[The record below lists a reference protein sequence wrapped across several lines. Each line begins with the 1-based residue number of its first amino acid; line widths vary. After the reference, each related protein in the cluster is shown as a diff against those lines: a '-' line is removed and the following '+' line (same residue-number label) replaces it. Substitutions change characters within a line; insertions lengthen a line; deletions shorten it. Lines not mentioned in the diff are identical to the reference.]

1 MLMIEIIQA
10 DKFYDTKQAL
20 KSVNLTIKN
29 GTVFGLLGH
38 NGAGK
43 STLIKSLVSAH
54 NLTNGQI
61 KVDGLDLNEH
71 RQEIKQKIGYVPDS
85 PDVFLQLTAM
95 EYWHLMIDI
104 YGLNYEQATVKMQ
117 EYIRLF
123 AMENDCNTLISSM
136 SHGMRQKVI
145 LIGALT
151 LDPEIW
157 ILDEPL
163 TGLDP
168 QAAFELKELIKKHV
182 AAGNTVIF
190 STHILAIAQEVCDE
204 LAILKKGE
212 VIYTGSVAELL
223 ATQPGKSLET
233 IYLSLTGQDGQAGEL
248 DE

>member
-1 MLMIEIIQA
+1 MIEVIHA
-10 DKFYDTKQAL
+10 DKFYDHKQAL
-20 KSVNLTIKN
+20 KDVSLTIKN

-54 NLTNGQI
+54 DLTNGKI
-61 KVDGLDLNEH
+61 KVDGQELTTH

-85 PDVFLQLTAM
+85 PDLFLQLTAM
-95 EYWHLMIDI
+95 EYWRLMIDI
-104 YGLNYEQATVKMQ
+104 YRLNYQDVAAKMQ
-117 EYIRLF
+117 EYIQLF
-123 AMENDCNTLISSM
+123 SMEADQNTLISSM

-151 LDPEIW
+151 LDPDIW

-168 QAAFELKELIKKHV
+168 QSAFELKELIKKHV
-182 AAGNTVIF
+182 ANGNTVIF

-212 VIYTGSVAELL
+212 VIYSGTVEDLL
-223 ATQPGKSLET
+223 ASQPGKTLEE
-233 IYLSLTGQDGQAGEL
+233 IYLSMTGEEKVGEAH
-248 DE
+248 E

>member
-1 MLMIEIIQA
+1 MIEVIHA
-10 DKFYDTKQAL
+10 DKFYDQKRAL
-20 KSVNLTIKN
+20 KDVNLTIKN

-54 NLTNGQI
+54 DLTNGKI
-61 KVDGLDLNEH
+61 KVDGQELTTH

-85 PDVFLQLTAM
+85 PDLFLQLTAM
-95 EYWHLMIDI
+95 EYWRLMIDI
-104 YGLNYEQATVKMQ
+104 YRLNYQDVAAKMQ
-117 EYIRLF
+117 EYIQLF
-123 AMENDCNTLISSM
+123 SMEADQNTLISSM

-151 LDPEIW
+151 LDPDIW

-168 QAAFELKELIKKHV
+168 QSAFELKELIKKHV
-182 AAGNTVIF
+182 ANGNTVIF

-212 VIYTGSVAELL
+212 VIYAGTVEDLL
-223 ATQPGKSLET
+223 ASQPGKTLEE
-233 IYLSLTGQDGQAGEL
+233 IYLSMTGEEKVGEAH
-248 DE
+248 E

>member
-1 MLMIEIIQA
+1 MIEVIHA
-10 DKFYDTKQAL
+10 DKFYDQKQAL
-20 KSVNLTIKN
+20 KDVNLTIKN

-54 NLTNGQI
+54 DLTNGKI
-61 KVDGLDLNEH
+61 KVDGQELTTH

-85 PDVFLQLTAM
+85 PDLFLQLTAM
-95 EYWHLMIDI
+95 EYWRLMIDI
-104 YGLNYEQATVKMQ
+104 YRINYQDVAAKMQ
-117 EYIRLF
+117 EYIQLF
-123 AMENDCNTLISSM
+123 SMDADQNTLISSM

-151 LDPEIW
+151 LDPDIW

-168 QAAFELKELIKKHV
+168 QSAFELKELINKHV
-182 AAGNTVIF
+182 ANGNTVIF

-212 VIYTGSVAELL
+212 VIYSGTVEDLL
-223 ATQPGKSLET
+223 ASQPGRTLEE
-233 IYLSLTGQDGQAGEL
+233 IYLSMTGEEKVGEAH
-248 DE
+248 E

>member
-1 MLMIEIIQA
+1 MIEVIHA
-10 DKFYDTKQAL
+10 DKFYDQKQAL
-20 KSVNLTIKN
+20 KDVNLTIKN

-54 NLTNGQI
+54 DLTNGKI
-61 KVDGLDLNEH
+61 KVDGQELTTH
-71 RQEIKQKIGYVPDS
+71 RKEIKQKIGYVPDS
-85 PDVFLQLTAM
+85 PDLFLQLTAM
-95 EYWHLMIDI
+95 EYWRLMIDI
-104 YGLNYEQATVKMQ
+104 YRINYQDVAAKMQ
-117 EYIRLF
+117 EYIQLF
-123 AMENDCNTLISSM
+123 SMEADQNTLISSM

-151 LDPEIW
+151 LDPDIW

-168 QAAFELKELIKKHV
+168 QSAFELKELIKKHV
-182 AAGNTVIF
+182 ANGNTVFF

-212 VIYTGSVAELL
+212 VIYSGTVEDLL
-223 ATQPGKSLET
+223 ASQPGKTLEE
-233 IYLSLTGQDGQAGEL
+233 IYLSMTGEEKVGEAH
-248 DE
+248 E

>member
-1 MLMIEIIQA
+1 MIEIIQA
-10 DKFYDTKQAL
+10 DKFYDKKQAL
-20 KSVNLTIKN
+20 KEVNLTIKD
-29 GTVFGLLGH
+29 GIVFGLLGH

-54 NLTNGQI
+54 NLTKGKI
-61 KVDGLDLNEH
+61 KVDGLDLAEH
-71 RQEIKQKIGYVPDS
+71 RQQIKQKIGYVPDS
-85 PDVFLQLTAM
+85 PDLFLQLTAM
-95 EYWHLMIDI
+95 EYWRLMMDI
-104 YGLNYEQATVKMQ
+104 YGVSLEQAMPRMQ
-117 EYIRLF
+117 EYLKIF
-123 AMENDCNTLISSM
+123 AMAEDQNTLLSSM

-168 QAAFELKELIKKHV
+168 QSAFELKELIKKHV
-182 AAGNTVIF
+182 ASGNTVIF

-212 VIYTGSVAELL
+212 VIYTGSVENLL

-233 IYLSLTGQDGQAGEL
+233 IYLSLTGEEQQVGEL

>member
-1 MLMIEIIQA
+1 MIEVIHA
-10 DKFYDTKQAL
+10 DKFYDQKQAL
-20 KSVNLTIKN
+20 KDVNLTIKN

-54 NLTNGQI
+54 DLTKGEI
-61 KVDGLDLNEH
+61 RVDGQELTTH

-85 PDVFLQLTAM
+85 PDLFLQLTAM
-95 EYWHLMIDI
+95 EYWRLMIDI
-104 YGLNYEQATVKMQ
+104 YRINYQDVAAKMQ
-117 EYIRLF
+117 EYIQLF
-123 AMENDCNTLISSM
+123 SMDADQNTLISSM

-151 LDPEIW
+151 LDPDIW

-168 QAAFELKELIKKHV
+168 QSAFELKELIKKHV
-182 AAGNTVIF
+182 ANGNTVIF

-212 VIYTGSVAELL
+212 VIYAGTAEDLL
-223 ATQPGKSLET
+223 ASQPGKTLEE
-233 IYLSLTGQDGQAGEL
+233 IYLSMTGEEKVGEAH
-248 DE
+248 E

>member
-1 MLMIEIIQA
+1 MIEVIHA
-10 DKFYDTKQAL
+10 DKFYDQKQAL
-20 KSVNLTIKN
+20 KDVNLTIKN

-54 NLTNGQI
+54 DLTNGKI
-61 KVDGLDLNEH
+61 KVDGQELTTH

-85 PDVFLQLTAM
+85 PDLFLQLTAM
-95 EYWHLMIDI
+95 EYWRLMIDI
-104 YGLNYEQATVKMQ
+104 YRINYQDVAAKMQ
-117 EYIRLF
+117 EYIQLF
-123 AMENDCNTLISSM
+123 SMEADQNTLISSM

-151 LDPEIW
+151 LDPDIW

-168 QAAFELKELIKKHV
+168 QSAFELKELIKKHV
-182 AAGNTVIF
+182 ANGNTVIF

-212 VIYTGSVAELL
+212 VIYTGTVENLL
-223 ATQPGKSLET
+223 AMQPGKTLEE
-233 IYLSLTGQDGQAGEL
+233 IYLSMTGEEKVGEAH
-248 DE
+248 E

>member
-1 MLMIEIIQA
+1 MIEVIHA
-10 DKFYDTKQAL
+10 DKFYDQKQAL
-20 KSVNLTIKN
+20 KDVNLTIKN

-54 NLTNGQI
+54 DLTKGQI
-61 KVDGLDLNEH
+61 KVDGRELTTH

-85 PDVFLQLTAM
+85 PDLFLQLTAM
-95 EYWHLMIDI
+95 EYWRLMIDI
-104 YGLNYEQATVKMQ
+104 YRLNYQDVAAKMQ
-117 EYIRLF
+117 EYIQLF
-123 AMENDCNTLISSM
+123 SMEADQNTLISSM

-151 LDPEIW
+151 LDPDIW

-168 QAAFELKELIKKHV
+168 QSAFELKELIKKHV
-182 AAGNTVIF
+182 ANGNTVIF

-212 VIYTGSVAELL
+212 VIYSGTVEDLL
-223 ATQPGKSLET
+223 ASQPGKTLEE
-233 IYLSLTGQDGQAGEL
+233 IYLSMTGEEKVGEAH
-248 DE
+248 E

>member
-1 MLMIEIIQA
+1 MIEVIHA
-10 DKFYDTKQAL
+10 DKFYDQKQAL
-20 KSVNLTIKN
+20 KDVNLTIKN

-54 NLTNGQI
+54 DLTNGKI
-61 KVDGLDLNEH
+61 KVDGQELTTH

-85 PDVFLQLTAM
+85 PDLFLQLTAM
-95 EYWHLMIDI
+95 EYWRLMIDI
-104 YGLNYEQATVKMQ
+104 YRINYQDVAAKMQ
-117 EYIRLF
+117 EYIQLF
-123 AMENDCNTLISSM
+123 LMEADQNTLISSM

-151 LDPEIW
+151 LDPDIW

-168 QAAFELKELIKKHV
+168 QSAFELKELIKKHV
-182 AAGNTVIF
+182 ANGNTVIF

-212 VIYTGSVAELL
+212 VIYSGTVEDLL
-223 ATQPGKSLET
+223 ASQPGKTLEE
-233 IYLSLTGQDGQAGEL
+233 IYLSMTGEEKVGEAH
-248 DE
+248 E

>member
-1 MLMIEIIQA
+1 MIEVIHA
-10 DKFYDTKQAL
+10 DKFYDQKQAL
-20 KSVNLTIKN
+20 KDVNLTIKN

-54 NLTNGQI
+54 DLTKGQI
-61 KVDGLDLNEH
+61 KVDGRELTTH

-85 PDVFLQLTAM
+85 PDLFLQLTAM
-95 EYWHLMIDI
+95 EYWRLMIDI
-104 YGLNYEQATVKMQ
+104 YRLNHQDVAAKMQ
-117 EYIRLF
+117 EYIQLF
-123 AMENDCNTLISSM
+123 SMEADQNTLISSM

-151 LDPEIW
+151 LDPDIW

-168 QAAFELKELIKKHV
+168 QSAFELKELIKKHV
-182 AAGNTVIF
+182 ANGNTVIF

-212 VIYTGSVAELL
+212 VIYTGAVDDLL
-223 ATQPGKSLET
+223 AMQPGKTLEE
-233 IYLSLTGQDGQAGEL
+233 IYLSMTGEEKVGEAH
-248 DE
+248 E

>member
-1 MLMIEIIQA
+1 MIEVIHA
-10 DKFYDTKQAL
+10 DKFYDQKQAL
-20 KSVNLTIKN
+20 KDVNLTIKN
-29 GTVFGLLGH
+29 GTVYGLLGH

-54 NLTNGQI
+54 DLTKGEI
-61 KVDGLDLNEH
+61 RVDGQELTTH

-85 PDVFLQLTAM
+85 PDLFLQLTAM
-95 EYWHLMIDI
+95 EYWRLMIDI
-104 YGLNYEQATVKMQ
+104 YRINYQDVAAKMQ
-117 EYIRLF
+117 EYIQLF
-123 AMENDCNTLISSM
+123 SMDADQNTLISSM

-151 LDPEIW
+151 LDPDIW

-168 QAAFELKELIKKHV
+168 QSAFELKELIKKHV
-182 AAGNTVIF
+182 ANGNTVIF

-212 VIYTGSVAELL
+212 VIYAGTVENLL
-223 ATQPGKSLET
+223 ASQPGKTLEE
-233 IYLSLTGQDGQAGEL
+233 IYLSMTGEEKVGEAH
-248 DE
+248 E

>member
-1 MLMIEIIQA
+1 MIEVIHA
-10 DKFYDTKQAL
+10 DKFYDQKQAL
-20 KSVNLTIKN
+20 KDVNLTIKN

-54 NLTNGQI
+54 DLTKGEI
-61 KVDGLDLNEH
+61 RVDGQELTTH

-85 PDVFLQLTAM
+85 PDLFLQLTAM
-95 EYWHLMIDI
+95 EYWRLMIDI
-104 YGLNYEQATVKMQ
+104 YRINYQDAAAKMQ
-117 EYIRLF
+117 EYIQLF
-123 AMENDCNTLISSM
+123 SMDADQNTLISSM

-151 LDPEIW
+151 LDPDIW

-168 QAAFELKELIKKHV
+168 QSAFELKELIKKHV
-182 AAGNTVIF
+182 ANGNTVIF

-212 VIYTGSVAELL
+212 VIYTGTVEDLL
-223 ATQPGKSLET
+223 ASQPGKTLEE
-233 IYLSLTGQDGQAGEL
+233 IYLSMTGEEKVGEAH
-248 DE
+248 E

>member
-1 MLMIEIIQA
+1 MIEVIHA
-10 DKFYDTKQAL
+10 DKFYDQKQAL
-20 KSVNLTIKN
+20 KDVNLTIKN

-54 NLTNGQI
+54 DLTNGKI
-61 KVDGLDLNEH
+61 KVDGQELTTH

-85 PDVFLQLTAM
+85 PDLFLQLTAM
-95 EYWHLMIDI
+95 EYWRLMIDI
-104 YGLNYEQATVKMQ
+104 YRLNYQDVAAKMQ
-117 EYIRLF
+117 EYIQLF
-123 AMENDCNTLISSM
+123 SMKADQNTLISSM

-151 LDPEIW
+151 LDPDIW

-168 QAAFELKELIKKHV
+168 QSAFELKELIKKHV
-182 AAGNTVIF
+182 ANGNTVIF

-212 VIYTGSVAELL
+212 VIYSGTVEDLL
-223 ATQPGKSLET
+223 ASQPGKTLEE
-233 IYLSLTGQDGQAGEL
+233 IYLSMTGEEKVGEAH
-248 DE
+248 E

>member
-1 MLMIEIIQA
+1 MIEVIHA
-10 DKFYDTKQAL
+10 DKFYDQKQAL
-20 KSVNLTIKN
+20 KDVSLTIKN

-54 NLTNGQI
+54 DLTNGKI
-61 KVDGLDLNEH
+61 KVDGQELTTH

-85 PDVFLQLTAM
+85 PDLFLQLTAM
-95 EYWHLMIDI
+95 EYWRLMIDI
-104 YGLNYEQATVKMQ
+104 YRLNYQDVAAKMQ
-117 EYIRLF
+117 EYIQHF
-123 AMENDCNTLISSM
+123 SMEADQNTLISSM

-151 LDPEIW
+151 LDPDIW

-168 QAAFELKELIKKHV
+168 QSAFELKELIKKHV
-182 AAGNTVIF
+182 ANGNTVIF

-212 VIYTGSVAELL
+212 VIYTGTVENLL
-223 ATQPGKSLET
+223 AMQPGKTLEE
-233 IYLSLTGQDGQAGEL
+233 IYLSMTGEEKVGEAH
-248 DE
+248 E

>member
-1 MLMIEIIQA
+1 MIEVIHA
-10 DKFYDTKQAL
+10 DKFYDQKQAL
-20 KSVNLTIKN
+20 KDVNLTIKN

-54 NLTNGQI
+54 DLTKGQI
-61 KVDGLDLNEH
+61 KVDGQELTTH

-85 PDVFLQLTAM
+85 PDLFLQLTAM
-95 EYWHLMIDI
+95 EYWRLMIDI
-104 YGLNYEQATVKMQ
+104 YRINYQDVAAKMQ
-117 EYIRLF
+117 EYIQLF
-123 AMENDCNTLISSM
+123 SMEADQNTLISSM

-151 LDPEIW
+151 LDPDIW

-168 QAAFELKELIKKHV
+168 QSAFELKELIKKHV
-182 AAGNTVIF
+182 ANGNTVIF

-212 VIYTGSVAELL
+212 VIYAGTVEDLL
-223 ATQPGKSLET
+223 ASQPGKTLEE
-233 IYLSLTGQDGQAGEL
+233 IYLSMTGEEKVGEAH
-248 DE
+248 E

>member
-1 MLMIEIIQA
+1 MIEVIHA
-10 DKFYDTKQAL
+10 DKFYDQKQAL
-20 KSVNLTIKN
+20 KDVNLTIKN

-54 NLTNGQI
+54 DLTKGEI
-61 KVDGLDLNEH
+61 RVDGQELTTH

-85 PDVFLQLTAM
+85 PDLFLQLTAM
-95 EYWHLMIDI
+95 EYWRLMIDI
-104 YGLNYEQATVKMQ
+104 YRLNYQDVAAKMQ
-117 EYIRLF
+117 EYIQLF
-123 AMENDCNTLISSM
+123 SMEADQNTLISSM

-151 LDPEIW
+151 LDPDIW

-168 QAAFELKELIKKHV
+168 QSAFELKELIKKHV
-182 AAGNTVIF
+182 ANGNTVIF

-212 VIYTGSVAELL
+212 VIYAGTVEDLL
-223 ATQPGKSLET
+223 ASQPGKTLEE
-233 IYLSLTGQDGQAGEL
+233 IYLSMTGEEKVGEAH
-248 DE
+248 E

>member
-1 MLMIEIIQA
+1 MIEVIHA
-10 DKFYDTKQAL
+10 DKFYDQKQAL
-20 KSVNLTIKN
+20 KDVNLTIKN

-54 NLTNGQI
+54 DLTNGKI
-61 KVDGLDLNEH
+61 KVDSQELTTH

-85 PDVFLQLTAM
+85 PDLFLQLTAM
-95 EYWHLMIDI
+95 EYWRLMIDI
-104 YGLNYEQATVKMQ
+104 YRINYQDVAAKMQ
-117 EYIRLF
+117 EYIQLF
-123 AMENDCNTLISSM
+123 SMEADQNTLISSM

-151 LDPEIW
+151 LDPDIW

-168 QAAFELKELIKKHV
+168 QSAFELKELIKKHV
-182 AAGNTVIF
+182 ANGNTVIF

-212 VIYTGSVAELL
+212 VIYAGTVEDLL
-223 ATQPGKSLET
+223 ASQPGKTLEE
-233 IYLSLTGQDGQAGEL
+233 IYLSMTGEEKVGEAH
-248 DE
+248 E

>member
-1 MLMIEIIQA
+1 MIEVIHA
-10 DKFYDTKQAL
+10 DKFYDQKQAL
-20 KSVNLTIKN
+20 KDVNLTIKN

-54 NLTNGQI
+54 DLTNGKI
-61 KVDGLDLNEH
+61 KVDGQELTTH

-85 PDVFLQLTAM
+85 PDLFLQLTAM
-95 EYWHLMIDI
+95 EYWRLMIDI
-104 YGLNYEQATVKMQ
+104 YRINYQDVVAKMQ
-117 EYIRLF
+117 EYIQLF
-123 AMENDCNTLISSM
+123 SMEADQNTLISSM

-151 LDPEIW
+151 LDPDIW

-168 QAAFELKELIKKHV
+168 QSAFELKELIKKHV
-182 AAGNTVIF
+182 ANGNTVIF

-212 VIYTGSVAELL
+212 VIYAGTVEDLL
-223 ATQPGKSLET
+223 ASQPGKTLEE
-233 IYLSLTGQDGQAGEL
+233 IYLSMTGEEKVGEAH
-248 DE
+248 E

>member
-1 MLMIEIIQA
+1 MIEVIHA
-10 DKFYDTKQAL
+10 DKFYDQKQAL
-20 KSVNLTIKN
+20 KDVNLTIKN

-54 NLTNGQI
+54 DLTKGQI
-61 KVDGLDLNEH
+61 KVDGRELTTH

-85 PDVFLQLTAM
+85 PDLFLQLTAM
-95 EYWHLMIDI
+95 EYWRLMIDI
-104 YGLNYEQATVKMQ
+104 YRINYQDVAARMQ
-117 EYIRLF
+117 EYIQLF
-123 AMENDCNTLISSM
+123 SMEADQNTLISSM

-151 LDPEIW
+151 LDPDIW

-168 QAAFELKELIKKHV
+168 QSAFELKELIKKHV
-182 AAGNTVIF
+182 ANGNTVIF

-212 VIYTGSVAELL
+212 VIYTGTVEDLL
-223 ATQPGKSLET
+223 ASQPGKTLEE
-233 IYLSLTGQDGQAGEL
+233 IYLSMTGEEKVGEAH
-248 DE
+248 E

>member
-1 MLMIEIIQA
+1 MIEVIHA
-10 DKFYDTKQAL
+10 DKFYDQKQAL
-20 KSVNLTIKN
+20 KDVNLTIKN

-54 NLTNGQI
+54 DLTKGQI
-61 KVDGLDLNEH
+61 KVDERELTTH

-85 PDVFLQLTAM
+85 PDLFLQLTAM
-95 EYWHLMIDI
+95 EYWRLMIDI
-104 YGLNYEQATVKMQ
+104 YRINYQDVAAKMQ
-117 EYIRLF
+117 EYIQLF
-123 AMENDCNTLISSM
+123 SMEADQNTLISSM

-151 LDPEIW
+151 LDPDIW

-168 QAAFELKELIKKHV
+168 QSAFELKELIKKHV
-182 AAGNTVIF
+182 ANGNTVIF

-212 VIYTGSVAELL
+212 VIYSGTVEDLL
-223 ATQPGKSLET
+223 ASQPGKTLEE
-233 IYLSLTGQDGQAGEL
+233 IYLSMTGEEKVGEAY
-248 DE
+248 E

>member
-1 MLMIEIIQA
+1 MIEVIHA
-10 DKFYDTKQAL
+10 DKFYDQKQAL
-20 KSVNLTIKN
+20 KDVNLTIKN

-54 NLTNGQI
+54 DLTKGQI
-61 KVDGLDLNEH
+61 KVDGRELTTH

-85 PDVFLQLTAM
+85 PDLFLQLTAM
-95 EYWHLMIDI
+95 EYWRLMIDI
-104 YGLNYEQATVKMQ
+104 YRINYQDVVAKMQ
-117 EYIRLF
+117 EYIQLF
-123 AMENDCNTLISSM
+123 SMEADQNTLISSM

-151 LDPEIW
+151 LDPDIW

-168 QAAFELKELIKKHV
+168 QSAFELKELIKKHV
-182 AAGNTVIF
+182 ANGNTVIF
-190 STHILAIAQEVCDE
+190 STHILAIVQEVCDE

-212 VIYTGSVAELL
+212 VIYSGTVEDLL
-223 ATQPGKSLET
+223 ASQPGKTLEE
-233 IYLSLTGQDGQAGEL
+233 IYLSMTGEEKVGEAH
-248 DE
+248 E

>member
-1 MLMIEIIQA
+1 MIEVIHA
-10 DKFYDTKQAL
+10 DKFYDQKRAL
-20 KSVNLTIKN
+20 KDVNLTIKN

-54 NLTNGQI
+54 DLTNGKI
-61 KVDGLDLNEH
+61 KVDGQELTTH

-85 PDVFLQLTAM
+85 PDLFLQLTAM
-95 EYWHLMIDI
+95 EYWRLMIDI
-104 YGLNYEQATVKMQ
+104 YRINYQDVAAKMQ
-117 EYIRLF
+117 EYIQLF
-123 AMENDCNTLISSM
+123 SMDADQNTLISSM

-151 LDPEIW
+151 LDPDIW

-168 QAAFELKELIKKHV
+168 QSAFELKELIKKHV
-182 AAGNTVIF
+182 ANGNTVIF

-212 VIYTGSVAELL
+212 VIYSGTVEDLL
-223 ATQPGKSLET
+223 ASQPGKTLEE
-233 IYLSLTGQDGQAGEL
+233 IYLSMTGEEKVGEAH
-248 DE
+248 E

>member
-1 MLMIEIIQA
+1 MIEVIHA
-10 DKFYDTKQAL
+10 DKFYDQKRAL
-20 KSVNLTIKN
+20 KDVNLTIKN

-54 NLTNGQI
+54 DLTKGQI
-61 KVDGLDLNEH
+61 KVDGRELTTH

-85 PDVFLQLTAM
+85 PDLFLQLTAM
-95 EYWHLMIDI
+95 EYWRLMIDI
-104 YGLNYEQATVKMQ
+104 YRLNYQDVAAKMQ
-117 EYIRLF
+117 EYIQLF
-123 AMENDCNTLISSM
+123 SMEADQNTLISSM

-151 LDPEIW
+151 LDPDIW

-168 QAAFELKELIKKHV
+168 QSAFELKELIKKHV
-182 AAGNTVIF
+182 ANGNTVIF

-212 VIYTGSVAELL
+212 VIYAGTVEDLL
-223 ATQPGKSLET
+223 ASQPGKTLEE
-233 IYLSLTGQDGQAGEL
+233 IYLSMTGEEKVGEAH
-248 DE
+248 E

>member
-1 MLMIEIIQA
+1 MIEVIHA
-10 DKFYDTKQAL
+10 DKFYDQKQAL
-20 KSVNLTIKN
+20 KDVNLTIKN

-54 NLTNGQI
+54 DLTKGQI
-61 KVDGLDLNEH
+61 KVDGRELTTH

-85 PDVFLQLTAM
+85 PDLFLQLTAM
-95 EYWHLMIDI
+95 EYWRLMIDI
-104 YGLNYEQATVKMQ
+104 CRLNYQDVAAKMQ
-117 EYIRLF
+117 EYIQLF
-123 AMENDCNTLISSM
+123 SMEADQNTLISSM

-151 LDPEIW
+151 LDPDIW

-168 QAAFELKELIKKHV
+168 QSAFELKELIKKHV
-182 AAGNTVIF
+182 ANGNTVIF

-212 VIYTGSVAELL
+212 VIYAGTVEDLL
-223 ATQPGKSLET
+223 ASQPGKTLEE
-233 IYLSLTGQDGQAGEL
+233 IYLSMTGEEKVGEAH
-248 DE
+248 E

>member
-1 MLMIEIIQA
+1 MIEVIHA
-10 DKFYDTKQAL
+10 DKFYDQKQAL
-20 KSVNLTIKN
+20 KDVNLTIKN

-54 NLTNGQI
+54 DLTKGQI
-61 KVDGLDLNEH
+61 KVDGRELTTH

-85 PDVFLQLTAM
+85 PDLFLQLTAM
-95 EYWHLMIDI
+95 EYWRLMIDI
-104 YGLNYEQATVKMQ
+104 YRINYQDVAAKMQ
-117 EYIRLF
+117 EYIQLF
-123 AMENDCNTLISSM
+123 SMEADQNTLISSM

-151 LDPEIW
+151 LDPDIW

-168 QAAFELKELIKKHV
+168 QSAFELKELIKKHV
-182 AAGNTVIF
+182 ANGNTVIF

-212 VIYTGSVAELL
+212 VIYTGTVENLL
-223 ATQPGKSLET
+223 AMQPGKTLEE
-233 IYLSLTGQDGQAGEL
+233 IYLSMTGEEKVGEAH
-248 DE
+248 E

>member
-1 MLMIEIIQA
+1 MIEVIHA
-10 DKFYDTKQAL
+10 DKFYDQKRAL
-20 KSVNLTIKN
+20 KDVNLTIKN

-54 NLTNGQI
+54 DLTNGKI
-61 KVDGLDLNEH
+61 KVDGQELTTH

-85 PDVFLQLTAM
+85 PDLFLQLTAM
-95 EYWHLMIDI
+95 EYWRLMIDI
-104 YGLNYEQATVKMQ
+104 YRLNYQDVAAKMQ
-117 EYIRLF
+117 EYIQLF
-123 AMENDCNTLISSM
+123 SMEADQNTLISSM

-151 LDPEIW
+151 LDPDIW

-168 QAAFELKELIKKHV
+168 QSAFELKELIKKHV
-182 AAGNTVIF
+182 ANGNTVIF

-212 VIYTGSVAELL
+212 VIYAGTVEDLL
-223 ATQPGKSLET
+223 ASQPGKTLEE
-233 IYLSLTGQDGQAGEL
+233 IYLSMTGEEKVGEAY
-248 DE
+248 E

>member
-1 MLMIEIIQA
+1 MIEVIHA
-10 DKFYDTKQAL
+10 DKFYDQKQAL
-20 KSVNLTIKN
+20 KDVNLTIKN

-54 NLTNGQI
+54 DLTNGKI
-61 KVDGLDLNEH
+61 KVDGQELTTH

-85 PDVFLQLTAM
+85 PDLFLQLTAM
-95 EYWHLMIDI
+95 EYWRLMIDI
-104 YGLNYEQATVKMQ
+104 YRINYQDVAAKMQ
-117 EYIRLF
+117 EYIQLF
-123 AMENDCNTLISSM
+123 SMEADQNTLISSM

-151 LDPEIW
+151 LDPDIW

-168 QAAFELKELIKKHV
+168 QSAFELKELIKKHV
-182 AAGNTVIF
+182 ANGNTVIF

-212 VIYTGSVAELL
+212 VIYAGTVEDLL
-223 ATQPGKSLET
+223 ASQPGKTLEE
-233 IYLSLTGQDGQAGEL
+233 IYLSMTGEEKVGEAH
-248 DE
+248 E

>member
-1 MLMIEIIQA
+1 MIEVIHA
-10 DKFYDTKQAL
+10 DKFYDQKQAL
-20 KSVNLTIKN
+20 KDVNLTIKN

-54 NLTNGQI
+54 DLTKGEI
-61 KVDGLDLNEH
+61 RVDGQELTTH

-85 PDVFLQLTAM
+85 PDLFLQLTAM
-95 EYWHLMIDI
+95 EYWRLMIDI
-104 YGLNYEQATVKMQ
+104 YRINYQDVAAKMQ
-117 EYIRLF
+117 EYIQLF
-123 AMENDCNTLISSM
+123 SMEDDQNTLISSM

-151 LDPEIW
+151 LDPDIW

-168 QAAFELKELIKKHV
+168 QSAFELKELIKKHV
-182 AAGNTVIF
+182 ANGNTVIF

-212 VIYTGSVAELL
+212 VIYTGTVEDLL
-223 ATQPGKSLET
+223 AMQPGKTLEE
-233 IYLSLTGQDGQAGEL
+233 IYLSMTGEEKVGEAH
-248 DE
+248 E

>member
-1 MLMIEIIQA
+1 MIEVIHA
-10 DKFYDTKQAL
+10 DKFYDQKQAL
-20 KSVNLTIKN
+20 KDVNLTIKN

-54 NLTNGQI
+54 DLTKGQI
-61 KVDGLDLNEH
+61 KVDGRELTTH

-85 PDVFLQLTAM
+85 PDLFLQLTAM
-95 EYWHLMIDI
+95 EYWRLMIDI
-104 YGLNYEQATVKMQ
+104 YRLNYQDVAAKMQ
-117 EYIRLF
+117 EYIQLF
-123 AMENDCNTLISSM
+123 SMEADQNTLISSM

-151 LDPEIW
+151 LDPDIW

-168 QAAFELKELIKKHV
+168 QSAFELKELIKKHV
-182 AAGNTVIF
+182 ANGNTVIF

-212 VIYTGSVAELL
+212 VIYTGTVENLL
-223 ATQPGKSLET
+223 AMQPGKTLEE
-233 IYLSLTGQDGQAGEL
+233 IYLSMTGEEKVGEAH
-248 DE
+248 E

>member
-1 MLMIEIIQA
+1 MIEVIHA
-10 DKFYDTKQAL
+10 DKFYDQKQAL
-20 KSVNLTIKN
+20 KDVNLTIKN

-54 NLTNGQI
+54 DLTKGEI
-61 KVDGLDLNEH
+61 RVDGQELTTH

-85 PDVFLQLTAM
+85 PDLFLQLKAM
-95 EYWHLMIDI
+95 EYWRLMIDI
-104 YGLNYEQATVKMQ
+104 YRINYQDVAAKMQ
-117 EYIRLF
+117 EYIQLF
-123 AMENDCNTLISSM
+123 SMEADQNTLISSM

-151 LDPEIW
+151 LDPDIW

-168 QAAFELKELIKKHV
+168 QSAFELKELIKKHV
-182 AAGNTVIF
+182 ANGNTVIF

-212 VIYTGSVAELL
+212 VIYIGTVEDLL
-223 ATQPGKSLET
+223 SMQPGKTLEE
-233 IYLSLTGQDGQAGEL
+233 IYLSMTGEEKVGEAH
-248 DE
+248 E

>member
-1 MLMIEIIQA
+1 MIEVIHA
-10 DKFYDTKQAL
+10 DKFYDQKQAL
-20 KSVNLTIKN
+20 KDVNLTIKN

-54 NLTNGQI
+54 DLTNGKI
-61 KVDGLDLNEH
+61 KVDGQELTTH

-85 PDVFLQLTAM
+85 PDLFLQLTAM
-95 EYWHLMIDI
+95 EYWRLMIDI
-104 YGLNYEQATVKMQ
+104 YRINYQDVAEKMQ
-117 EYIRLF
+117 EYIQLF
-123 AMENDCNTLISSM
+123 SMEADQNTLISSM

-151 LDPEIW
+151 LDPDIW

-168 QAAFELKELIKKHV
+168 QSAFELKELIKKHV
-182 AAGNTVIF
+182 ANGNTVIF

-212 VIYTGSVAELL
+212 VIYSGTVEDLL
-223 ATQPGKSLET
+223 ASQPGKTLEE
-233 IYLSLTGQDGQAGEL
+233 IYLSITGEEKVGEAH
-248 DE
+248 E

>member
-1 MLMIEIIQA
+1 MIEVIHA
-10 DKFYDTKQAL
+10 DKFYDQKQAL
-20 KSVNLTIKN
+20 KDVNLTIKN

-54 NLTNGQI
+54 DLTKGQI
-61 KVDGLDLNEH
+61 KVDGRELTTH

-85 PDVFLQLTAM
+85 PDLFLQLTAM
-95 EYWHLMIDI
+95 EYWRLMIDI
-104 YGLNYEQATVKMQ
+104 YRLNYQDVAAKMQ
-117 EYIRLF
+117 EYIQLF
-123 AMENDCNTLISSM
+123 SMEADQNTLISSM

-151 LDPEIW
+151 LDPDIW

-168 QAAFELKELIKKHV
+168 QSAFELKELIKKHV
-182 AAGNTVIF
+182 ENGNTVIF

-212 VIYTGSVAELL
+212 VIYAGTVEDLL
-223 ATQPGKSLET
+223 ASQPGKTLEE
-233 IYLSLTGQDGQAGEL
+233 IYLSMTGEEKVGEAH
-248 DE
+248 E

>member
-1 MLMIEIIQA
+1 MIEVIHA
-10 DKFYDTKQAL
+10 DKFYDQKQAL
-20 KSVNLTIKN
+20 KDVNLTIKN

-54 NLTNGQI
+54 DLTNGKI
-61 KVDGLDLNEH
+61 KVDGQELTTH

-85 PDVFLQLTAM
+85 PDLFLQLTAM
-95 EYWHLMIDI
+95 EYWRLMIDI
-104 YGLNYEQATVKMQ
+104 YRINYQDVAAKMQ
-117 EYIRLF
+117 EYIQLF
-123 AMENDCNTLISSM
+123 SMEADQNTLISSM

-151 LDPEIW
+151 LDPDIW

-168 QAAFELKELIKKHV
+168 QSAFELKELIKKHV
-182 AAGNTVIF
+182 ANGNTVIF

-212 VIYTGSVAELL
+212 VIYTGTVEDLL
-223 ATQPGKSLET
+223 AMQPGKTLEE
-233 IYLSLTGQDGQAGEL
+233 IYLSMTGEEKVGEAH
-248 DE
+248 E

>member
-1 MLMIEIIQA
+1 MIEVIHA
-10 DKFYDTKQAL
+10 DKFYDQKQAL
-20 KSVNLTIKN
+20 KDVNLTIKN

-54 NLTNGQI
+54 DLTNGKI
-61 KVDGLDLNEH
+61 KVDGQELTTH
-71 RQEIKQKIGYVPDS
+71 RQKIKQKIGYVPDS
-85 PDVFLQLTAM
+85 PDLFLQLTAM
-95 EYWHLMIDI
+95 EYWRLMIDI
-104 YGLNYEQATVKMQ
+104 YRINYQDVAAKMQ
-117 EYIRLF
+117 EYIQLF
-123 AMENDCNTLISSM
+123 SMEADQNTLISSM

-151 LDPEIW
+151 LDPDIW

-168 QAAFELKELIKKHV
+168 QSAFELKELIKKHV
-182 AAGNTVIF
+182 ANGNTVIF

-212 VIYTGSVAELL
+212 VIYSGTVEDLL
-223 ATQPGKSLET
+223 ASQPGKTLEE
-233 IYLSLTGQDGQAGEL
+233 IYLSMTGEEKVGEAH
-248 DE
+248 E

>member
-1 MLMIEIIQA
+1 MIEVIHA
-10 DKFYDTKQAL
+10 DKFYDQKQAL
-20 KSVNLTIKN
+20 KDVNLTIKN

-54 NLTNGQI
+54 DLTNGKI
-61 KVDGLDLNEH
+61 KVDGQELTTH

-85 PDVFLQLTAM
+85 PDLFLQLTAM
-95 EYWHLMIDI
+95 EYWRLMIDI
-104 YGLNYEQATVKMQ
+104 YRINYQDVAAKMQ
-117 EYIRLF
+117 EYIQLF
-123 AMENDCNTLISSM
+123 SMDADQNTLISSM

-151 LDPEIW
+151 LDPDIW

-168 QAAFELKELIKKHV
+168 QSAFELKELIKKHV
-182 AAGNTVIF
+182 ANGNTVIF
-190 STHILAIAQEVCDE
+190 STHILSIAQEVCDE

-212 VIYTGSVAELL
+212 VIYSGTVEDLL
-223 ATQPGKSLET
+223 ASQPGKTLEE
-233 IYLSLTGQDGQAGEL
+233 IYLSMTGEEKVGEAH
-248 DE
+248 E

>member
-1 MLMIEIIQA
+1 MIEVIHA
-10 DKFYDTKQAL
+10 DKFYDQKQAL
-20 KSVNLTIKN
+20 KDVNLTIKN
-29 GTVFGLLGH
+29 GTVFVLLGH

-54 NLTNGQI
+54 DLTNGKI
-61 KVDGLDLNEH
+61 KVDGQELTTH

-85 PDVFLQLTAM
+85 PDLFLQLTAM
-95 EYWHLMIDI
+95 EYWRLMIDI
-104 YGLNYEQATVKMQ
+104 YRINYQDVAAKMQ
-117 EYIRLF
+117 EYIQLF
-123 AMENDCNTLISSM
+123 SMEADQNTLISSM

-151 LDPEIW
+151 LDPDIW

-168 QAAFELKELIKKHV
+168 QSAFELKELIKKHV
-182 AAGNTVIF
+182 ANGNTVIF

-212 VIYTGSVAELL
+212 VIYSGTVEDLL
-223 ATQPGKSLET
+223 ASQPGKTLEE
-233 IYLSLTGQDGQAGEL
+233 IYLSMTGEEKVGEAH
-248 DE
+248 E

>member
-1 MLMIEIIQA
+1 MIEVIHA
-10 DKFYDTKQAL
+10 DKFYDQKQAL
-20 KSVNLTIKN
+20 KDVNLTIKN

-54 NLTNGQI
+54 DLTNGKI
-61 KVDGLDLNEH
+61 KVDGQELTTH

-85 PDVFLQLTAM
+85 PDLFLQLTAM
-95 EYWHLMIDI
+95 EYWRLMIDI
-104 YGLNYEQATVKMQ
+104 YRINYQDVAAKMK
-117 EYIRLF
+117 EYIQLF
-123 AMENDCNTLISSM
+123 SMDADQNTLISSM

-151 LDPEIW
+151 LDPDIW

-168 QAAFELKELIKKHV
+168 QSAFELKELIKKHV
-182 AAGNTVIF
+182 ANGNTVIF

-212 VIYTGSVAELL
+212 VIYSGTVEDLL
-223 ATQPGKSLET
+223 ASQPGRTLEE
-233 IYLSLTGQDGQAGEL
+233 IYLSMTGEEKVGEAH
-248 DE
+248 E

>member
-1 MLMIEIIQA
+1 MIEVIHA
-10 DKFYDTKQAL
+10 DKFYDQKQAL
-20 KSVNLTIKN
+20 KDVNLTIKN

-54 NLTNGQI
+54 DLTKGQI
-61 KVDGLDLNEH
+61 KVDGRELTTH

-85 PDVFLQLTAM
+85 PDLFLQLTAM
-95 EYWHLMIDI
+95 EYWRLMIDI
-104 YGLNYEQATVKMQ
+104 YRINYQDVAAKMQ
-117 EYIRLF
+117 EYIQLF
-123 AMENDCNTLISSM
+123 SMEADQNTLISSM

-151 LDPEIW
+151 LDPDIW

-168 QAAFELKELIKKHV
+168 QSAFELKELIKKHV
-182 AAGNTVIF
+182 ANGNTVIF

-212 VIYTGSVAELL
+212 VIYTGAVDDLL
-223 ATQPGKSLET
+223 AMQPGKTLEE
-233 IYLSLTGQDGQAGEL
+233 IYLSMTGEEKVGEAY
-248 DE
+248 E

>member
-1 MLMIEIIQA
+1 MIEVIHA
-10 DKFYDTKQAL
+10 DKFYDQKQAL
-20 KSVNLTIKN
+20 KDVNLTIKN

-54 NLTNGQI
+54 DLTKGQI
-61 KVDGLDLNEH
+61 KVDGRELTTH

-85 PDVFLQLTAM
+85 PDLFLQLTAM
-95 EYWHLMIDI
+95 EYWRLMIDI
-104 YGLNYEQATVKMQ
+104 YRINYQDVAAKMQ
-117 EYIRLF
+117 EYIQLF
-123 AMENDCNTLISSM
+123 SMEADQNTLISSM

-151 LDPEIW
+151 LAPDIW

-168 QAAFELKELIKKHV
+168 QSAFELKELIKKHV
-182 AAGNTVIF
+182 ANGNTVIF

-212 VIYTGSVAELL
+212 VIYAGTVEDLL
-223 ATQPGKSLET
+223 ASQPGKTLEE
-233 IYLSLTGQDGQAGEL
+233 IYLSMTGEEKVGEAH
-248 DE
+248 E